1 MTGKTVSH
9 YRVLEKLGSGGM
21 GVVYKARF
29 KRLDRTA
36 AVKMLLAN
44 SRMPVRV
51 HFPARRT
58 EELCQPE
65 LPACLTP

>member
-1 MTGKTVSH
+1 
-9 YRVLEKLGSGGM
+9 
-21 GVVYKARF
+21 VVYKARF

-65 LPACLTP
+65 LSACLTP